1 MADDH
6 NIIMIRL
13 DGFFTDDDRIYV
25 TSPDLKGFAYLLN
38 KDEDPV
44 EAMSPVLKIFVE
56 CQLGRDLEDFRVPL
70 TPASYLKGR
79 DNSSRLPHQVPE
91 WLIASVA

>member
-13 DGFFTDDDRIYV
+13 EGCETDDDLIYV
-25 TSPDLKGFAYLLN
+25 TSPDLRGFTYLLK

-44 EAMSPVLKIFVE
+44 EALSPVLKIFVE
-56 CQLGRDLEDFRVPL
+56 CQLEKNLEDFLIPL
-70 TPASYLKGR
+70 TPDSYLKGR
-79 DNSSRLPHQVPE
+79 DKSSHIPHQVPE
-91 WLIASVA
+91 CLITAVA